1 MANIRGIGN
10 TCTQCLVWKSL
21 FDMVMDTRIL
31 KVTEFIDL
39 ALENLHSIESVSVI
53 QPLLG
58 SL

>member
-1 MANIRGIGN
+1 MENIRGIGN

-39 ALENLHSIESVSVI
+39 ALENIHSIESVSVI
-53 QPLLG
+53 QP
-58 SL
+58 